1 MLLPTTI
8 TCACLLV
15 ILRPWGE
22 DWPDKTRADIRR
34 HLIFS
39 AVPLSLSYA
48 TSHCPSPTTLSQ
60 ANHCIEL
67 NNLTEI
73 KHTTTHFS

>member
-15 ILRPWGE
+15 TRRPWRE
-22 DWPDKTRADIRR
+22 DWPDKTRADVHR
-34 HLIFS
+34 HLIS
-39 AVPLSLSYA
+39 NAVPLFPSYA

-60 ANHCIEL
+60 ANHFIEL